1 MFLGIDT
8 SNYTTSLALLS
19 SEDKVLANY
28 KKLLPVKD
36 GSIGLR
42 QSDAVFHHVQQLP
55 ELFMRCQEEFGNI
68 SDKIKG
74 VGVSVRP
81 RDLDDSYMPCFTVGR
96 SFADSIGALVG
107 IKPRYFSHQCG
118 HVAAALYSA
127 DRMDLIGKQFVAFHF
142 SGGTSEAVLC
152 EHDDKHVISTTQV
165 AGSLDLKAGQVIDR
179 VGNMLGLPFPAGP
192 ALDTLSVKSKREFK
206 VKPTMKGYDT
216 CMSGIEN
223 QCRSMLEKGEL
234 PEDIAKFAICSVC
247 AVVDKMSED
256 CIERFGD
263 LPIIYAGGVMSNSY
277 ISKFISDKHHGFFAQ
292 PQFSS
297 DNAVGVAVLAAYR
310 SGIID

>member
-8 SNYTTSLALLS
+8 SNYTTSLALFS
-19 SEDKVLANY
+19 SEGKVLANY
-28 KKLLPVKD
+28 KKLLPVKM
-36 GSIGLR
+36 GEVGLR

-55 ELFMRCQEEFGNI
+55 DLFSQCEEEFGKI
-68 SDKIKG
+68 SDNIKG
-74 VGVSVRP
+74 IGVSVRP

-107 IKPRYFSHQCG
+107 IKPYYFSHQCG
-118 HVAAALYSA
+118 HVAAALYSSG
-127 DRMDLIGKQFVAFHF
+127 RMDLIGKRFVAFHF

-152 EHDDKHVISTTQV
+152 EPDDKHIISTTQV

-179 VGNMLGLPFPAGP
+179 VGNMLGLQFPAGP
-192 ALDTLSVKSKREFK
+192 ALDILSMKSQREFK
-206 VKPTMKGYDT
+206 IKPTMKGYDT
-216 CMSGIEN
+216 CMSGVEN

-256 CIERFGD
+256 CKKRFGD

-277 ISKFISDKHHGFFAQ
+277 ISKYISDRHRGYFAQ
-292 PQFSS
+292 PRFSS